1 MTGTTRSDGLQFNAV
16 FATRARG
23 APAPTSP
30 PVERTHERIRPARIA
45 FALSLIGL
53 GLLGLIHGDFALVWQ
68 RIPIEHLPGRTFIA
82 YLCAIVELVTG
93 VGLLLPRFALP
104 AAAGAMVFTLLWA
117 VLLKL
122 PAVLVVPTMEATW
135 LGLGEILVIYA
146 GAWTLYAQLARGLPP
161 HFLTGERGV
170 RSARIVLAL
179 ALPMIGLSHFFYTAQ
194 TITFIPGWL
203 PFHTALAWITGA
215 GSIAASAGIAFGV
228 WPALAA
234 RLEAVMLALITALVW
249 LPAIAQS
256 PGDRNAWTALV
267 ISCAITFGAW
277 AVADAYRDVPAWRVR
292 AVASD

>member
-16 FATRARG
+16 FSTRG
-23 APAPTSP
+23 SGTPAPL
-30 PVERTHERIRPARIA
+30 PVARTRVRIRPARAA
-45 FALSLIGL
+45 FALALIGL
-53 GLLGLIHGDFALVWQ
+53 GVLGLIYGDFALVWQ
-68 RIPIEHLPGRTFIA
+68 RIPIEYLPGRTFIA
-82 YLCAIVELVTG
+82 YACALVELATG

-104 AAAGAMVFTLLWA
+104 AAAAAMVFALLWA
-117 VLLKL
+117 ILLKL

-135 LGLGEILVIYA
+135 LGLGEILVIHA

-161 HFLTGERGV
+161 HFLTGDRGV
-170 RSARIVLAL
+170 RTARIFFAL

-194 TITFIPGWL
+194 TVAFIPGWL

-228 WPALAA
+228 MPALAA
-234 RLEAVMLALITALVW
+234 RLEAVMLALITAFVW
-249 LPAIAQS
+249 LPALAQS

-277 AVADAYRDVPAWRVR
+277 AVADAYRDVPAVSR
-292 AVASD
+292 AAIRD